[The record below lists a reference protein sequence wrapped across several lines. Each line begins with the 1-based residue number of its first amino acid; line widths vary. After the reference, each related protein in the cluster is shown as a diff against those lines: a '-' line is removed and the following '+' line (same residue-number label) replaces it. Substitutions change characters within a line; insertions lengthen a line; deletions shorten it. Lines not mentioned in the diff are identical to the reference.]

1 MKKLTIFVFLL
12 GSFLGHAQHT
22 KKKVHKKPI
31 KKTYTKTKATTKPIT
46 ATVTTE
52 AVPAEA
58 VKQTEQPMTVVAE
71 NSKLEALPIEK
82 PEYET
87 TAEKIAEQRGW
98 ISNRNSALVR
108 GVEAFIKG
116 VYSADGKIF
125 FLLKVDNRS
134 NIPYEVK
141 NITFVAS
148 PKDQKTNREEETRD
162 EKNFM
167 PIWNNTPKEFGK
179 KSSQKLVFV
188 FDKFTINDGKIL
200 NIILREKN
208 GERALNI
215 PVNSKFILNAK
226 YIN

>member
-1 MKKLTIFVFLL
+1 MKKLTIFVLLL
-12 GSFLGHAQHT
+12 GSFLGYAQHT
-22 KKKVHKKPI
+22 KKKVYKKPI
-31 KKTYTKTKATTKPIT
+31 KKTYRKPKAPTNPIN
-46 ATVTTE
+46 ATITTE
-52 AVPAEA
+52 GVPVEK
-58 VKQTEQPMTVVAE
+58 VKQTEQAVSVAQE
-71 NSKLEALPIEK
+71 TPKAEFISVEK
-82 PEYET
+82 PEFEA
-87 TAEKIAEQRGW
+87 TAEKIAKQKGW
-98 ISNRNSALVR
+98 INNRNSALTR

-116 VYSADGKIF
+116 VYSGDGKIY

-148 PKDQKTNREEETRD
+148 PKDQKMSKEEENRD

-167 PIWNNTPKEFGK
+167 PIWSNTPKEFRE
-179 KSSQKLVFV
+179 KSTQKLVFV